1 MKKQQ
6 ILEKDIMDLKLDKSI
21 TETLKNND
29 INHIEDVW
37 KKKRKDLKEIK
48 LTDNEISQITIKFLV
63 FFYKLLVN
71 EKYNHFFL

>member
-48 LTDNEISQITIKFLV
+48 LTDNEISQITIKLQL
-63 FFYKLLVN
+63 YGLDLSK
-71 EKYNHFFL
+71 KIY